1 MYRSSR
7 SSSSNYSHELG
18 AVTRME
24 VITGPTGRRRWP
36 DDVKSRIVAESI
48 SSDRPVSEVARRNGL
63 VPSQLFA
70 WRRQA
75 QDGKLILPVDD
86 AAAFAPLLVEA
97 DPSLASAPS
106 GNSTQSGII
115 AIEIGDLIVRLAAD
129 TPAARIAEIV
139 RALQGGP

>member
-1 MYRSSR
+1 
-7 SSSSNYSHELG
+7 
-18 AVTRME
+18 ME

-75 QDGKLILPVDD
+75 QDGKLILPDDD

-97 DPSLASAPS
+97 DPSLSSAPS
-106 GNSTQSGII
+106 GNSIQSGMI

-139 RALQGGP
+139 RALQVGP